1 MNSTLGLF
9 LTLAVGLVCMN
20 LFGLFGLVLGVAIC
34 LAVGWL
40 CILGGMRD
48 WRRQACQLFRH
59 GS

>member
-9 LTLAVGLVCMN
+9 LTLVVELVCMN

-48 WRRQACQLFRH
+48 
-59 GS
+59 